1 MKKIIF
7 FLTLFIPLLLCAQE
21 DNKYLVGAV
30 PMVEGKVVFSSTLS
44 LPGLSRDQVYE
55 SALAWCTDRLR
66 QNENAENRII
76 YTEKESG
83 VIVGQAEEFLVFSAN
98 AFALDRAL
106 ISYRVTLTAQPG
118 SCQLEI
124 SRIRYEY
131 NVASK
136 KTPEKYTA
144 EEHISDK
151 VALNK
156 AQTKLVFGTAKFRR
170 KTVDLVEAWQESMQ
184 QHFIRT
190 GATVSVKPV
199 TPPVIAV
206 QPPQPVITE
215 PVVEETPVVVPAI
228 TPAAVNP
235 VAATGDLS
243 GFRQVTPDKIPGNV
257 IKMISEDWMLITAG
271 DDAAFNM
278 MTASCGGLGQ
288 LYGKPVAFCFINPA
302 RYTYQLMEKED
313 IYTLTFY
320 TEAYRDVL
328 QLAGT
333 TSGRDGDKVKTSG
346 LTPVTTPS
354 GGKAFAEAWM
364 VIECRKLIGQS
375 FTLESIFDETVKERH
390 MGQPFHKM
398 YIGEIIGVW
407 IK

>member
-1 MKKIIF
+1 
-7 FLTLFIPLLLCAQE
+7 
-21 DNKYLVGAV
+21 
-30 PMVEGKVVFSSTLS
+30 MVDGKVVFSSTLS
-44 LPGLSRDQVYE
+44 LPGLSQGQVYE
-55 SALAWCTDRLR
+55 SALAWCTDRLK
-66 QNENAENRII
+66 QNENAESRII

-83 VIVGQAEEFLVFSAN
+83 VIVGQAEEFLVFSTN

-106 ISYRVTLTAQPG
+106 ISYRVTLTAQAG

-151 VALNK
+151 AALNK

-170 KTVDLVEAWQESMQ
+170 KTVDLAEAWQESMQ

-190 GATVSVKPV
+190 GATVSVQPV
-199 TPPVIAV
+199 TPPTIAV
-206 QPPQPVITE
+206 QPPKPVVTE
-215 PVVEETPVVVPAI
+215 PVVQEPTVVTPVVTPPVPV
-228 TPAAVNP
+228 TPV
-235 VAATGDLS
+235 VATGDLS

-271 DDAAFNM
+271 DDTRFNM
-278 MTASCGGLGQ
+278 MTASWGGLGQ

-302 RYTYQLMEKED
+302 RYTYQLMEKGD
-313 IYTLTFY
+313 TYTLTFY

-333 TSGRDGDKVKTSG
+333 TSGRDGDKVKASG
-346 LTPVTTPS
+346 LTPITTPS
-354 GGKAFAEAWM
+354 GSKAFAEAWM

-375 FTLESIFDETVKERH
+375 FTLESIVDETVKEKQ
-390 MGQPFHKM
+390 MGQPLHKM
-398 YIGEIIGVW
+398 YIGKIIGVW